1 MSGATVPTLGAIAL
15 QLILG
20 LAVFQAN
27 PKRRLNQ
34 CFLLL
39 SLVIVGWLASL
50 HFALTATNA
59 AVAEFSIRQA
69 SVAGALILCMFNLLR
84 LSVRD
89 RDQSW
94 RNILGRSR
102 VWLIATAGI
111 VVLCQTGFFLQG
123 GDDSRTRWGPPPP
136 FPLYG
141 AGIFLYT
148 AFFVAAIIALII
160 STWRDLRS
168 TSGGEHAELAF
179 ILIGGLSAL
188 IFPLLLSFT
197 LGFFIEPTRLLWF
210 APFRVIFFS
219 LVVAYGIATRK
230 IMEVGLFFRR
240 AISYALLTAYL
251 LALYGLVWWLVFAVF
266 EPQMANGAK
275 SLAHVLA
282 AIVVAFA
289 MAPARGVSQ
298 SLADK
303 LFLGTR
309 RLDFRSTM
317 NEAAAILKSVTT
329 LQDLLERFAK
339 TIAGAVATDSVFIL
353 LPDHNAFSQHYPLP
367 SPELAAAESGLE
379 QRRRDYPIP
388 GNPSGNPRSR

>member
-1 MSGATVPTLGAIAL
+1 M
-15 QLILG
+15 
-20 LAVFQAN
+20 
-27 PKRRLNQ
+27 
-34 CFLLL
+34 
-39 SLVIVGWLASL
+39 
-50 HFALTATNA
+50 A
-59 AVAEFSIRQA
+59 AFSIRQA
-69 SVAGALILCMFNLLR
+69 SVAGALILCLFHLLR

-89 RDQSW
+89 RDLSW

-102 VWLIATAGI
+102 AWLIATAGI
-111 VVLCQTGFFLQG
+111 VVLCQTSLFLKAATIPHPMG
-123 GDDSRTRWGPPPP
+123 SAIPI
-136 FPLYG
+136 PLYG
-141 AGIFLYT
+141 DGVFVYT
-148 AFFVAAIIALII
+148 AFFVAAVLALII
-160 STWRDLRS
+160 STWRDLRN

-179 ILIGGLSAL
+179 ILIGGLTAL
-188 IFPLLLSFT
+188 IFPVLLSFI
-197 LGFFIEPTRLLWF
+197 LGLFIEPTRLLWF

-240 AISYALLTAYL
+240 AISYALLAVYL

-266 EPQMANGAK
+266 EPQMASRAK

-298 SLADK
+298 TLADK

-339 TIAGAVATDSVFIL
+339 TIAGAVATDIVFIL

-367 SPELAAAESGLE
+367 TPECTAAQFGL
-379 QRRRDYPIP
+379 
-388 GNPSGNPRSR
+388 G